1 MESSDSN
8 NAGGG
13 PGRLADRAWL
23 RAMDAYTAGAYARA
37 EEEFRA
43 AVRLDPG
50 MADAWLGLHA
60 LRCDTS
66 GALLAMHRHRKRFGE
81 QRSRHRR
88 PLSSWYWLGW
98 WVQPVLED
106 ARDLALAHASHWLDG
121 RHLTELDTAL
131 AQCPPPG
138 EDPSVRFLHAC
149 RSYLLKD
156 WEQLIRDTDRLLDD
170 PLLGIE
176 AGLFGGMARVR
187 LDMCAQAQGPLAAS
201 LARCRSEQPQRKEL
215 RYWLARAYEGAG
227 RSAAALPLYRAV
239 HRADPAF
246 MDTAARLTAISA
258 EDGLVDALLEGVVG
272 SGPAAGG
279 GTGAGR
285 EAGPVTGFGTD
296 EAYDPAEELGAADG
310 FGAAAGYGVDY
321 ETQED
326 LPVGYTAEPG
336 AGRPVEP
343 GAGFTADYPGEP
355 PAEFPAEFPAGFRG
369 DVAGGLPAG
378 FTMDEGFGP
387 PEGVE
392 EAPGA
397 GQGAGEAVGPQAT
410 AGPVPGGPRPGA
422 EGGAGPEPRSGS
434 TVFEGPGTF
443 QGPSGFD
450 GPGGFPGGFEGPG
463 GVEGPAPQ
471 GTGARTGSGSA
482 APGESGPAATLFL
495 PGRAVGSQAVPAHR
509 ASPDRSGSRQELDA
523 ALDALERMVGLDP
536 VKRQVRALSAQLR
549 MSRLRAGEGLPV
561 QPPKRHFVFSGP
573 SGTGK
578 TTVARI
584 LGRVFHSLGLLSG
597 NHLVEAQRADLVGEF
612 LGQTAV
618 KANEL
623 IDSAL
628 DGVLFID
635 EAYSLSNSGY
645 SKGDAYGD
653 EALQVLLKRAEDNR
667 DRLVVI
673 LAGYPEGMNRLLST
687 NPGLNSRFTTRVD
700 FPSYRPAELT
710 AIGAA
715 LAGRDGDGWDEDA
728 TEELSSICGHVV
740 REGWIDDLGN
750 GRFIRTLYEKSCA
763 YRDLRLS
770 LTGGQPSREDLA
782 TLRLPDLVQAYGELI
797 DGRGGGAEA

>member
-1 MESSDSN
+1 MESPDSSN
-8 NAGGG
+8 TGGGG

-43 AVRLDPG
+43 AVQLDPG

-66 GALLAMHRHRKRFGE
+66 GALLAMHRHQKRFGE

-121 RHLTELDTAL
+121 RHLTELDAAL
-131 AQCPPPG
+131 AQCPPAA

-187 LDMCAQAQGPLAAS
+187 LDMCAQAQSPLAAS

-258 EDGLVDALLEGVVG
+258 EDGTADALLESVTG
-272 SGPAAGG
+272 SAPGSTAGG
-279 GTGAGR
+279 GRDSGGDEPYDATEDLGAEFGGLDADFAADDFAADDFAADDFPQAEPEADERAEVAEAVEEPQAQPAPTPYEEPTPKGAG
-285 EAGPVTGFGTD
+285 A
-296 EAYDPAEELGAADG
+296 
-310 FGAAAGYGVDY
+310 
-321 ETQED
+321 
-326 LPVGYTAEPG
+326 
-336 AGRPVEP
+336 
-343 GAGFTADYPGEP
+343 
-355 PAEFPAEFPAGFRG
+355 
-369 DVAGGLPAG
+369 
-378 FTMDEGFGP
+378 
-387 PEGVE
+387 
-392 EAPGA
+392 
-397 GQGAGEAVGPQAT
+397 
-410 AGPVPGGPRPGA
+410 
-422 EGGAGPEPRSGS
+422 RSGS
-434 TVFEGPGTF
+434 PG
-443 QGPSGFD
+443 S
-450 GPGGFPGGFEGPG
+450 PGSPTEP
-463 GVEGPAPQ
+463 GPAP
-471 GTGARTGSGSA
+471 
-482 APGESGPAATLFL
+482 TLFL
-495 PGRAVGSQAVPAHR
+495 PGRAAGTQAAAAHR
-509 ASPDRSGSRQELDA
+509 PSGGRPGNRQELDA

-584 LGRVFHSLGLLSG
+584 LGRVFHSLGLLSSD
-597 NHLVEAQRADLVGEF
+597 HLVEAQRADLVGEF

-673 LAGYPEGMNRLLST
+673 LAGYPEGMTRLLAT

-710 AIGAA
+710 SIGAA
-715 LAGRDGDGWDEDA
+715 LAGHDGDGWDEDA
-728 TEELSSICGHVV
+728 TEELASICAHVV

-770 LTGGQPSREDLA
+770 LLREVPGREDLA

-797 DGRGGGAEA
+797 DGRGRTGGQA